1 MASSSK
7 EKAYWGLED
16 VETFCKLCI
25 EQIEI
30 GNRPASNKR
39 DGWTVVINKFE
50 ELRGKKYDK
59 NQMKS
64 KWDNLKEEYKRWR
77 KLLINETGLE
87 WDARKKTIDAND
99 EWWERKIKEDHKFK
113 AFRTKGIHPDLEVL
127 LDRMFRGT
135 VATGSVTWNPTQG
148 LVNNEEIGASQAD
161 MGDGAG
167 STNDNL
173 EDNACED
180 NADEDIARPSPSK
193 SNKRAAHR
201 QVGGKKGKKL
211 TRLAKLASQ
220 IDRLCSFV
228 ESRSSVSS
236 IAREFDPYKEIMQ
249 TLKAIPEIKQDRKLY
264 FFALSHF
271 FEKKDNR
278 QIFMNLD
285 GDEEKVEWLKFKL
298 EEHNSRH

>member
-7 EKAYWGLED
+7 EKAYWDPED
-16 VETFCKLCI
+16 VEIFCKLCI

-30 GNRPASNKR
+30 GNRPTSNKR
-39 DGWTVVINKFE
+39 DGWIVIINKFE
-50 ELRGKKYDK
+50 ELRDKKYDK

-77 KLLINETGLE
+77 KLLLNETGLG

-127 LDRMFRGT
+127 LDRMFGGT
-135 VATGSVTWNPTQG
+135 VATGSVIWNPTQG
-148 LVNNEEIGASQAD
+148 LINNEEIEAPQAD

-173 EDNACED
+173 KDNAG
-180 NADEDIARPSPSK
+180 EDIAQSSSSK
-193 SNKRAAHR
+193 SNKRAVHR
-201 QVGGKKGKKL
+201 QAGGKKGKKL
-211 TRLAKLASQ
+211 IGLAILASK
-220 IDRLCSFV
+220 IDRFCSIV

-236 IAREFDPYKEIMQ
+236 LAREFDPHKEIMQ
-249 TLKAIPEIKQDRKLY
+249 TLKATPEIKQDRKLY

-271 FEKKDNR
+271 AEKKENR
-278 QIFMNLD
+278 HIFMNVD
-285 GDEEKVEWLKFKL
+285 GDEEKVE
-298 EEHNSRH
+298 